1 MIETRVLS
9 LAPECDKLVITYMLE
24 GNIQEQIIIS
34 RDHKGVVSVL
44 IDRVDEPLECVR
56 EFTLGE

>member
-9 LAPECDKLVITYMLE
+9 LAPECDRLLITYMLE
-24 GNIQEQIIIS
+24 GNIQEIVTIS
-34 RDHKGVVSVL
+34 RDHKGVVRVL

-56 EFTLGE
+56 EFILGE